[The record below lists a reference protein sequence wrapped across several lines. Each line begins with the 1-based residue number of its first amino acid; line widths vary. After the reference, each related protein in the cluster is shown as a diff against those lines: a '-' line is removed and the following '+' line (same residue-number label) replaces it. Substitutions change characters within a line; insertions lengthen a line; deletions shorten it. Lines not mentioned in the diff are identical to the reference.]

1 MIGFFSKKESI
12 KNKQKDNLSK
22 IRKPTSEPIENL
34 GCDQCGLWKEV
45 KSPKMLF
52 TGEGKKKVLLLA
64 ECPGKS
70 EDEQGIQLVG
80 QAGQVLRKALEELNF
95 DLDRD
100 FWKTNAV
107 VCRPTEGEKNRP
119 PTDLEIKCCRHNWI
133 KVVKELKPDF
143 IFLIGEKAV
152 KSFFMFKGKKIRED
166 LSISRFRKL
175 CIPDLEFN
183 AQVISLYHPSY
194 ALRNPDVL
202 PTFKRDL
209 KWAVNH
215 LGNKRKPILNT
226 DFESQVSSSTV
237 FEEVIQKIKNASES
251 EYVSIDYEAT
261 GLRPFKENQEIV
273 SVGFSPYPNESF
285 SFPFCYPGIWTEE
298 ELKLIKNQWK
308 IFLESPAKKI
318 VHSHQM
324 ENIWSRHIFGS
335 WENEWFWDTMVTAHV
350 LDERDKYTSL
360 DFQVFL
366 HWGFEYG
373 EKVEPFKRSVL
384 ETGFNRMKEVP
395 LDELLKYNGLD
406 ALFTRKLF
414 VLQQEELIKQESLTP
429 AVALFNE
436 GVKCMTEMEYI
447 GIPVDSDYCKQTDS
461 ELALE
466 SAMLEEKLKKG
477 EEANLFQKIH
487 QKLPNF
493 GSNSKDLPEL
503 LFKLL
508 KYKPVKKTIKG
519 KDSVDESV
527 LQELN
532 TELTNNI
539 LRVRKLNKIRST
551 YLSAFLNAI
560 ENKIHPSFNLHL
572 ARSFR
577 SSSCIAKGTLVDIVR
592 DISEFPKGIP
602 IEDVKPGDLVYC
614 YDENCNLTIRKVLWS
629 GKTGHRKVI
638 RLHWIGGKGKRG
650 YLDVTPEHKI
660 RLADGRY
667 IEAKSLT
674 GDFRLPGTS
683 LKTRKIR
690 VLALG
695 RNKDLI
701 YSTGTEGGVIESRFI
716 YQQIYGTL
724 TKNEVVHHKDRNHFN
739 HTPNNL
745 EKKTKK
751 DHCKYHIDLVPIEE
765 KQRRLKIAIRKMTET
780 GKKYKFPSGKDH
792 YYFLGLSKWK
802 TLRLLAEAKGMST
815 KVNHDFETFK
825 IYLEKH
831 RINPWMVR
839 LHYDSRTGEY
849 ITKRKLKELEKKGI
863 NKIAEELRVNYYK
876 VIKLFELH
884 GISIKRKCWG
894 NQFGKWPVNNH
905 SIIKI
910 EELNQEVDVYN
921 LEVEDFHNFIANEIC
936 VKNSSPNFQNI
947 PRKDEDAQKA
957 ARSVVVPSPGNLLG
971 EVDYGGHEVR
981 VVCSLSQDK
990 HLIKD
995 LQNGLDIHSLFAEMM
1010 GISRFDSKN
1019 QFVFAEI
1026 YGSNYFA
1033 IFKNLLPLYPK
1044 LKENTVK
1051 KAEEELWKRY
1061 SGVRNWQLN
1070 LVEKYK
1076 KTGHVDMP
1084 WGFKRRGYLERN
1096 KIFNTPVQGSAF
1108 LCLLWSII
1116 EINKI
1121 KKKEKWKS
1129 SIIGQIH
1136 DSMLWDINPNEKDHV
1151 LKVCNKIMVEDIMK
1165 ENPWIIIPFITEWKF
1180 SDINGSW
1187 FEMKEE

>member
-1 MIGFFSKKESI
+1 MIGFFSKKEFI
-12 KNKQKDNLSK
+12 KNKENSLSI
-22 IRKPTSEPIENL
+22 IRKTASEPIENL
-34 GCDQCGLWKEV
+34 GCEQCGLWKEV
-45 KSPKMLF
+45 KSPKMMV
-52 TGEGKKKVLLLA
+52 TGKGLRKTLILA

-80 QAGQVLRKALEELNF
+80 QAGQALRKALEELNF

-100 FWKTNAV
+100 FWKTNV
-107 VCRPTEGEKNRP
+107 VACRPTEGEKNRT
-119 PTDLEIKCCRHNWI
+119 PTDLEIKCCRHKWVV
-133 KVVKELKPDF
+133 VVKELKPDF
-143 IFLIGEKAV
+143 IFLMGEKAV

-183 AQVISLYHPSY
+183 TQVISLYHPSY
-194 ALRNPDVL
+194 AVRNPDVL

-215 LGNKRKPILNT
+215 LGNKRKQILNT
-226 DFESQVSSSTV
+226 DFESQVSSSTI
-237 FEEVIQKIKNASES
+237 FEEVMQRIKDASKS
-251 EYVSIDYEAT
+251 EYVSIDYETT

-273 SVGFSPYPNESF
+273 SIGFSHCPNESF

-298 ELKLIKNQWK
+298 ELKLIKNQWT

-335 WENEWFWDTMVTAHV
+335 WENEWYWDTMVVAHI
-350 LDERDKYTSL
+350 LDERDKFTSL

-366 HWGFEYG
+366 HWEFEYG
-373 EKVEPFKRSVL
+373 EEIEPFKRSVL
-384 ETGFNRMKEVP
+384 NSNFNRMKEAP
-395 LDELLKYNGLD
+395 LDGLLKYNGLD

-414 VLQQEELIKQESLTP
+414 DLQQEELIKQESLVP

-436 GVKCMTEMEYI
+436 GVKCMSEMEYI
-447 GIPVDSDYCKQTDS
+447 GIPIDSDCCKQTDS
-461 ELALE
+461 RLALE
-466 SAMLEEKLKKG
+466 SAMLKNKLEKG

-493 GSNSKDLPEL
+493 NSNSKDLPEL
-503 LFKLL
+503 LFKIL

-532 TELTNNI
+532 TDLTNNI
-539 LRVRKLNKIRST
+539 LRVRKLNKIRNT
-551 YLSAFLNAI
+551 YLSAFLDSI

-577 SSSCIAKGTLVDIVR
+577 SSS
-592 DISEFPKGIP
+592 SNP
-602 IEDVKPGDLVYC
+602 I
-614 YDENCNLTIRKVLWS
+614 
-629 GKTGHRKVI
+629 
-638 RLHWIGGKGKRG
+638 
-650 YLDVTPEHKI
+650 
-660 RLADGRY
+660 
-667 IEAKSLT
+667 
-674 GDFRLPGTS
+674 
-683 LKTRKIR
+683 
-690 VLALG
+690 
-695 RNKDLI
+695 
-701 YSTGTEGGVIESRFI
+701 
-716 YQQIYGTL
+716 
-724 TKNEVVHHKDRNHFN
+724 
-739 HTPNNL
+739 
-745 EKKTKK
+745 
-751 DHCKYHIDLVPIEE
+751 
-765 KQRRLKIAIRKMTET
+765 
-780 GKKYKFPSGKDH
+780 
-792 YYFLGLSKWK
+792 
-802 TLRLLAEAKGMST
+802 
-815 KVNHDFETFK
+815 
-825 IYLEKH
+825 
-831 RINPWMVR
+831 
-839 LHYDSRTGEY
+839 
-849 ITKRKLKELEKKGI
+849 
-863 NKIAEELRVNYYK
+863 
-876 VIKLFELH
+876 
-884 GISIKRKCWG
+884 
-894 NQFGKWPVNNH
+894 
-905 SIIKI
+905 
-910 EELNQEVDVYN
+910 
-921 LEVEDFHNFIANEIC
+921 
-936 VKNSSPNFQNI
+936 NFQNI
-947 PRKDEDAQKA
+947 PKKDKDAQKA
-957 ARSVVVPSPGNLLG
+957 TRSVVVSSPGNLLG
-971 EVDYGGHEVR
+971 EVDFGGHEVR
-981 VVCSLSQDK
+981 VVCSLSKDK
-990 HLIKD
+990 NLIKD
-995 LQNGLDIHSLFAEMM
+995 LQNGVDIHSLFAEMM

-1187 FEMKEE
+1187 FEMKNE